1 MQMTNKQFRLAARPA
16 GLPKASDWK
25 LSEEE
30 IPTPGDGEVLVK
42 NEFISLDPAM
52 RGWMNEGKS
61 YVPPVEIGA
70 VMRAA
75 AAGKVTASK
84 HKDFAVGDAVEGVL
98 GVQQYAISNGR
109 GLRKVD
115 EKLAPLSAYLGG
127 LGMSGLSAWFGL
139 FEVGQAKPGDTV
151 LVSGAAGA
159 VGSTVGQLAKI
170 HGCRVVGIAGGAEK
184 CAFIRE
190 LGFDGAIDYKGEKLN
205 DGFRR
210 ELPKGVDVYFDNVG
224 GDTLDAALTRINL
237 HARVVI
243 CGAISN
249 YNATEKPKGPANYL
263 SLLVNR
269 ARMQGFIV
277 FDYMKKY
284 PETYAA
290 LSKHYADG
298 KLKLRETVVEGF
310 ETFPDAL
317 LKLFKGENTGKL
329 VLKIS

>member
-1 MQMTNKQFRLAARPA
+1 MTNKQFRLAARPA

-290 LSKHYADG
+290 LAKHYADG

>member
-1 MQMTNKQFRLAARPA
+1 MTNKQFRLAARPV
-16 GLPKASDWK
+16 GVPKASDWK
-25 LSEEE
+25 LGEEE
-30 IPTPGDGEVLVK
+30 IPTPVDGEALIK

-61 YVPPVEIGA
+61 YVPPVELGA

-75 AAGKVTASK
+75 AAGKVIASK
-84 HKDFAVGDAVEGVL
+84 RQDFAVGDAVEGVL

-115 EKLAPLSAYLGG
+115 TKLAPLSAYLGG
-127 LGMSGLSAWFGL
+127 LGISGLSAWFGL
-139 FEVGQAKPGDTV
+139 FEVGQPKPGETV

-190 LGFDGAIDYKGEKLN
+190 LGFDGAIDYKAEKLS

-210 ELPKGVDVYFDNVG
+210 ELPKGIDIYFDNVG

-249 YNATEKPKGPANYL
+249 YNATEKPKGPSNYL

-277 FDYMKKY
+277 FDYLKKY
-284 PETYAA
+284 PETYQA
-290 LSKHYADG
+290 LSKHYAEG

-317 LKLFKGENTGKL
+317 LKLFTGENTGKL
-329 VLKIS
+329 VLKI